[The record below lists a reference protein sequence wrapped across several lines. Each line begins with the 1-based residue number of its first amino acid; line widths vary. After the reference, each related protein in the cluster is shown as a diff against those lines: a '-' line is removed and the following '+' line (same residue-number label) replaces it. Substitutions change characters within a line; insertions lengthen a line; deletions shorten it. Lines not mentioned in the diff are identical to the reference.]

1 MNINISNSYPYFAV
15 IVGNSRLHW
24 GYFKTDKLQIT
35 WDTPHLSKPI
45 TTNKLPKHLLLPQLP
60 DDLPVYFTSVVLSQ
74 TQLWKTY
81 PKIKI
86 ITQVHIPLQK
96 LYPTLGIDRALAV
109 LGAGKTYG
117 FPCLVIDAGTAL
129 TFTGVDGDQAL
140 IGGAILPGLR
150 LQLKSLANNTAALS
164 EEVLPMSLPTP
175 WGTTTSEAIQSGVVY
190 AILAVIKTFI
200 KDWSKKF
207 SDSQVI
213 ITGGDSQ
220 QIINY
225 LKDDNDEFLDNLKQD
240 SNLIFWGIREVFF
253 LCRINNYAKV
263 QT

>member
-1 MNINISNSYPYFAV
+1 MNINISNLSPYFAL

-60 DDLPVYFTSVVLSQ
+60 DDLPVYFASVVFSQ
-74 TQLWKTY
+74 TQLWETY

-117 FPCLVIDAGTAL
+117 FPCLVIDVGTAL

-140 IGGAILPGLR
+140 VGGAILPGLR
-150 LQLKSLANNTAALS
+150 LQFKSLANNTAALS
-164 EEVLPMSLPTP
+164 EEVLPMSLPIL
-175 WGTTTSEAIQSGVVY
+175 WGTTTSEAIQSGIVH
-190 AILAVIKTFI
+190 AILAGIKTFI
-200 KDWSKKF
+200 KDWLEKF

-220 QIINY
+220 QVITY
-225 LKDDNDEFLDNLKQD
+225 LKDNNYDFLDKLKQD
-240 SNLIFWGIREVFF
+240 SNLVFWGTREVFS
-253 LCRINNYAKV
+253 LCIINNGTKIKA
-263 QT
+263 

>member
-1 MNINISNSYPYFAV
+1 MNVNVSNLFPCFAL

-24 GYFKTDKLQIT
+24 GYFKADKLQTT

-60 DDLPVYFTSVVLSQ
+60 DDLPVYFTSVVVSQ
-74 TQLWKTY
+74 TQLWETY

-86 ITQVHIPLQK
+86 ITQAHIPLQK

-140 IGGAILPGLR
+140 VGGAILPGLR
-150 LQLKSLANNTAALS
+150 LQFKSLANNTAALP
-164 EEVLPMSLPTP
+164 EEILPMSLPIP
-175 WGTTTSEAIQSGVVY
+175 WGMTTSEAIQSGIVHC
-190 AILAVIKTFI
+190 ILAGIKTFI
-200 KDWSKKF
+200 KDWFKKF

-220 QIINY
+220 QIITY
-225 LKDDNDEFLDNLKQD
+225 LKDNNYDFLDKLKQD
-240 SNLIFWGIREVFF
+240 NNLIFWGTREVF
-253 LCRINNYAKV
+253 LSCKINNYAK
-263 QT
+263 TK

>member
-1 MNINISNSYPYFAV
+1 MNINVLNSSPYFAV
-15 IVGNSRLHW
+15 VVGNSHLHW
-24 GYFKTDKLQIT
+24 GYFKTGKLQIT
-35 WDTPHLSKPI
+35 WDTPHLSAPI

-60 DDLPVYFTSVVLSQ
+60 DNLPVYFTSVVLSQ
-74 TQLWKTY
+74 TQLWRTY

-86 ITQVHIPLQK
+86 ITQTHIPLQK

-117 FPCLVIDAGTAL
+117 FPCLVVDAGTAL
-129 TFTGVDGDQAL
+129 TFTGVDSDQTL

-150 LQLKSLANNTAALS
+150 LQFKSLANNTAALS
-164 EEVLPMSLPTP
+164 EEVLPTSLPIL
-175 WGTTTSEAIQSGVVY
+175 WGTTTSEAIQSGVVHSV
-190 AILAVIKTFI
+190 LAVIKTFI
-200 KDWSKKF
+200 KDWLKKF

-225 LKDDNDEFLDNLKQD
+225 IKDHNDIFLDELKQD
-240 SNLIFWGIREVFF
+240 NNLIFWGIREVSF
-253 LCRINNYAKV
+253 LRTTNNYTKP
-263 QT
+263 QI